1 MLVAILRIKP
11 NFGVVVT
18 PSNKDTKSYSDT
30 ANHLNATLVGDVTP
44 LGNSNWQVKPLVV
57 VVISLA
63 LKALQEPPEPAISLS
78 ATVSITIGIFWNGVS
93 KFIVMLPVLLKVVQN
108 DSNAT
113 ELFVYSPDCT
123 IVAKSILS
131 GR

>member
-1 MLVAILRIKP
+1 MRLEETSVYTLLVAILRIKR

-18 PSNKDTKSYSDT
+18 PFTYLLAPITEAKLSNKDTKSYSDT

-63 LKALQEPPEPAISLS
+63 LKALQEPPEPAVSLS
-78 ATVSITIGIFWNGVS
+78 ATVSITIGIF
-93 KFIVMLPVLLKVVQN
+93 
-108 DSNAT
+108 
-113 ELFVYSPDCT
+113 
-123 IVAKSILS
+123 
-131 GR
+131 